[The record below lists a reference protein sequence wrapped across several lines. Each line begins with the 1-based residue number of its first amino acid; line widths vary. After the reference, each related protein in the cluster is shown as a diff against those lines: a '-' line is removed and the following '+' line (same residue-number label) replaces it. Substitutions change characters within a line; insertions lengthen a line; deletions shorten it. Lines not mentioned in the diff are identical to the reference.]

1 MREERTEVLV
11 VGAGPVGL
19 WTALLMA
26 EAGLQVLIIDR
37 EQRTAARSYACDLHP
52 RTLKLFQSLG
62 LLRPVLDLGRRVQT
76 VAFYDQSSQRA
87 SLSLPESAGDF
98 LLIVPQNEL
107 EKLLEQR
114 LSESGVVVN
123 WNHRFDDLAQDEQEV
138 AVSIEELGGTG
149 TGYIVPHWEGIVKNR
164 RTLRAQFVVG
174 ADGHQSLVRQ
184 RLGIDYE
191 QARDPEVFAA
201 FEFES
206 DPPGPDEVRVVLDE
220 TTNVL
225 WSLPGNKCR
234 WSFQLTQDE
243 RMHEFPEKERRAVRI
258 AEPTVDERIR
268 ESVTRV
274 AQRRAPWFSA
284 AVKTVTWCTEV
295 VFEPGL
301 ARSFGRDRCWLVGDA
316 AHQTGPAGVQSMNSG
331 FREGKK
337 LAELFSQ
344 VLRQDAPL
352 NSLAQY
358 DREQAAQWRQLLG
371 MTGGLISTPNTDPW
385 VNSHRARLLA
395 CLPGTGT
402 DVVGLARALNL
413 NLA

>member
-1 MREERTEVLV
+1 
-11 VGAGPVGL
+11 
-19 WTALLMA
+19 
-26 EAGLQVLIIDR
+26 
-37 EQRTAARSYACDLHP
+37 
-52 RTLKLFQSLG
+52 
-62 LLRPVLDLGRRVQT
+62 
-76 VAFYDQSSQRA
+76 
-87 SLSLPESAGDF
+87 
-98 LLIVPQNEL
+98 
-107 EKLLEQR
+107 
-114 LSESGVVVN
+114 
-123 WNHRFDDLAQDEQEV
+123 
-138 AVSIEELGGTG
+138 
-149 TGYIVPHWEGIVKNR
+149 
-164 RTLRAQFVVG
+164 
-174 ADGHQSLVRQ
+174 
-184 RLGIDYE
+184 
-191 QARDPEVFAA
+191 
-201 FEFES
+201 
-206 DPPGPDEVRVVLDE
+206 
-220 TTNVL
+220 
-225 WSLPGNKCR
+225 
-234 WSFQLTQDE
+234 
-243 RMHEFPEKERRAVRI
+243 MHEFPEKERRAVRI

-371 MTGGLISTPNTDPW
+371 MTGGLISTPNPDPW